1 MGASATHLLK
11 FDTMQ
16 KLAERMNDDMFPAHQ
31 SHCAVSAV
39 EIPCKLLDFIE
50 MNWLNIVTNTQ
61 TNKLHYNYID

>member
-16 KLAERMNDDMFPAHQ
+16 KLAERMNGDVFPAHQ

-39 EIPCKLLDFIE
+39 EILCKLLNFCGCGPLQPFCS
-50 MNWLNIVTNTQ
+50 NFGLQ
-61 TNKLHYNYID
+61 L